1 MIVRKI
7 SMARNQTESFF
18 HALAPPLV
26 PAPAGRHRTVL
37 ANAPDLVSDASGTN
51 QPGEMAMITEEEAE
65 RAGRRTLAV
74 WAITSVVLLILG
86 VLLGNGTIGGRKAA
100 PPPQTSSAPAESQA
114 PTGSQNP

>member
-1 MIVRKI
+1 M
-7 SMARNQTESFF
+7 T
-18 HALAPPLV
+18 
-26 PAPAGRHRTVL
+26 
-37 ANAPDLVSDASGTN
+37 
-51 QPGEMAMITEEEAE
+51 TEEEAE

-86 VLLGNGTIGGRKAA
+86 VLFGNGTIGGRKAP